1 MSNNFRFYADGK
13 GRSSAFSGVFTAI
26 RDLATDDLDAC
37 PNGEYDC
44 DDATCISDDLICNS
58 VRYVVLYMCNVHCM
72 CTVYTAHITLYIVK
86 LYN

>member
-1 MSNNFRFYADGK
+1 M
-13 GRSSAFSGVFTAI
+13 FTAI

-58 VRYVVLYMCNVHCM
+58 VRYCKHRQLCFLLGLLNLNVLKKAGMWGVAGVCNF
-72 CTVYTAHITLYIVK
+72 
-86 LYN
+86 